1 MRLPHFFAFLH
12 HNERNSKTGT
22 MGTMGTMGG
31 RNTMSKFLLLSPFLF
46 LSESPFSVH

>member
-12 HNERNSKTGT
+12 HSERNSKT
-22 MGTMGTMGG
+22 GTMGTMGG